1 MASLERW
8 GWASIALNIGL
19 SALNL
24 AVAHTSGS
32 LAVAAEMVH
41 NLVDLAASVVVLVG
55 LKLSERKSEVFP
67 YGLYKVENLVAAGIS
82 ILIFVVAYELAHEAL
97 LGEQRVPVV
106 SVWILAGVLLST
118 LAPLIFSI
126 FEMRAGRAGN
136 SPCLIADAREYRVH
150 VFTSGVV
157 LIALL
162 GATIDLH
169 LERIAAL
176 VVVAMV
182 AKTGWELLNDAMRV
196 LLDASLDAATLQ
208 DARRIIQRHLSVI
221 RLVEIF
227 GRNAGRYRFLE
238 ARVEVRV
245 QELDRADLVARE
257 LETELRRQ
265 IPFVERVLITVRPTS
280 KEILRLA
287 LPMSAPQ
294 GPPDEHF
301 GTAPYFLFVDL
312 RSSDRSLGQREV
324 APNPFWGDPRGRGL
338 KVAQWLIEHGVD
350 VLLTPDDVGKKGP
363 GYALREVGVEV
374 LVVQKGDTDQALSEG
389 ARLLER

>member
-1 MASLERW
+1 MERW
-8 GWASIALNIGL
+8 GWASISLNIGL

-55 LKLSERKSEVFP
+55 LKLSERKSDVFP

-82 ILIFVVAYELAHEAL
+82 ILIFVVAYELACEAL
-97 LGEQRVPVV
+97 FGEQRVPAV
-106 SVWILAGVLLST
+106 SAWILAGVLLST

-126 FEMRAGRAGN
+126 FEMQAGRAGN

-157 LIALL
+157 LAALL
-162 GATIDLH
+162 GVTVDLH

-196 LLDASLDAATLQ
+196 LLDASLDAATLR
-208 DARRIIQRHLSVI
+208 DARGIIQRHPSVV
-221 RLVEIF
+221 RLLEIF

-245 QELDRADLVARE
+245 QELERAELVVRE
-257 LETELRRQ
+257 LEKDLRSQ
-265 IPFVERVLITVRPTS
+265 IPFMERVLITVRSTS
-280 KEILRLA
+280 REILRLA
-287 LPMSAPQ
+287 LPLSAPH
-294 GPPDEHF
+294 GPPDKHF

-312 RSSDRSLGQREV
+312 RSTDGSLGHREV
-324 APNPFWGDPRGRGL
+324 VPNPFWGDPRGRGL

-374 LVVQKGDTDQALSEG
+374 LVVRKGDMDEALSEG